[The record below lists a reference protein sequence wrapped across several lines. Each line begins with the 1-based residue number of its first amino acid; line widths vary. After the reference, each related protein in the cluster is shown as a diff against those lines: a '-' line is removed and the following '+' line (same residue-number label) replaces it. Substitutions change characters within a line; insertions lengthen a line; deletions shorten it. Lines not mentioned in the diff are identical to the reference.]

1 MIHIIF
7 TPDYEIHG
15 NGVGSPMKLMVEP
28 TYRNLDLFENYGAKL
43 TIMADVAEILKFKEY
58 FETQGKDDYHY
69 NDIIK
74 QLKYAV
80 TSSHDVQLH
89 LHPTYFNAQLK
100 NGVWEQDP
108 RSYILK
114 EETYDSLLMMI
125 KQTKD
130 FLTQTLIDVKK
141 DYNCMAFR
149 AGGWQM
155 QPSTNIVRALI
166 DNGIRIDTTVFKNGN
181 RRGTNSFD
189 YSSAHHSLLPWPVD
203 ENEICQMNQEGRL
216 IEIPIYTEQRYITS
230 FISPNRMYRLAAQ
243 TNSRLRVKNP
253 MTMEKINSNNFR
265 KNQNNLNSSF
275 LSSLKS
281 KFYKVSKIPFNKYS
295 FKMDYNQCTGKQLIN
310 GLLNA
315 EKKCSKTNID
325 IPFVIIGHSKTFT
338 RYNESQLKSFL
349 KFVKDN
355 PDRFKFSL
363 FSDLDLST
371 YYKIWST

>member
-1 MIHIIF
+1 MIIII
-7 TPDYEIHG
+7 T
-15 NGVGSPMKLMVEP
+15 
-28 TYRNLDLFENYGAKL
+28 
-43 TIMADVAEILKFKEY
+43 
-58 FETQGKDDYHY
+58 
-69 NDIIK
+69 IIK

-80 TSSHDVQLH
+80 IGGHDVQLH

-100 NGVWEQDP
+100 NGAWEQDP
-108 RSYILK
+108 GSYILK
-114 EETYDSLLMMI
+114 EETYDSLFMMI

-130 FLTQTLIDVKK
+130 FLTRTLIDVKK
-141 DYNCMAFR
+141 DYNCIVFR

-155 QPSTNIVRALI
+155 QPTNNIVRALT
-166 DNGIRIDTTVFKNGN
+166 DNGFKIDTSVFKNGK
-181 RRGTNSFD
+181 RGGTNSFD

-216 IEIPIYTEQRYITS
+216 IEIPIYTEQRSITS
-230 FISPNRMYRLAAQ
+230 FISLNRMYRLAAQ
-243 TNSRLRVKNP
+243 VISRLRVKNP
-253 MTMEKINSNNFR
+253 MTVEKINLNNSR
-265 KNQNNLNSSF
+265 EYQNNLNSSF
-275 LSSLKS
+275 VSSLKS

>member
-7 TPDYEIHG
+7 TSDYEIHG
-15 NGVGSPMKLMVEP
+15 NGAGSPYKLMIEP
-28 TYRNLDLFENYGAKL
+28 TYRNLDLFDEYGAKL
-43 TIMADVAEILKFKEY
+43 TIMAEMAEILKFKEY
-58 FETQGKDDYHY
+58 FDTHEKDNYYY
-69 NDIIK
+69 NDIMK
-74 QLKYAV
+74 QLKFAV
-80 TSSHDVQLH
+80 TSNHDVQLH
-89 LHPTYFNAQLK
+89 IHPTYFKAQLNNK
-100 NGVWEQDP
+100 GWEQNP
-108 RSYILK
+108 MSYILR
-114 EETYDSLLMMI
+114 EETYDSLFMMI

-130 FLTQTLIDVKK
+130 FLTRTLIDVKK
-141 DYNCMAFR
+141 DYNCIAFR

-155 QPSTNIVRALI
+155 QPTTNIVRALI
-166 DNGIRIDTTVFKNGN
+166 DNGIKIDTSVFKNGK
-181 RRGTNSFD
+181 RGGTNSFD
-189 YSSAHHSLLPWPVD
+189 YSLAHHSLLPWPVN
-203 ENEICQMNQEGRL
+203 ENEICQMNQKSRL
-216 IEIPIYTEQRYITS
+216 IEIPIYTEQRSITS
-230 FISPNRMYRLAAQ
+230 FISLNRMYRLAAQ
-243 TNSRLRVKNP
+243 VITRLRVKNP
-253 MTMEKINSNNFR
+253 MTAEKINLNNSR

-338 RYNESQLKSFL
+338 RYNELQLKSFL